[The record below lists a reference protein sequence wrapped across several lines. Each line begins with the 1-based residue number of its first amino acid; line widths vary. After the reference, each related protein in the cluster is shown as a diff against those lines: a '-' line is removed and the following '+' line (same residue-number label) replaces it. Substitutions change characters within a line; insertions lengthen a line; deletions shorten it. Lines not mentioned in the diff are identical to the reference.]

1 MNGTGINLPQ
11 LSGSESVEDRIG
23 WRLWAQLVVVSSGV
37 FLVALDV
44 TVNVSLPAISDYFSA
59 EPRIVYLM
67 ITFYLGT
74 TIGLQLGIGGA
85 GDSFGLRRI
94 FLIGLVV
101 YTAAMVAISLSPTIN
116 AVIGFRVL
124 QALGNASLAAI
135 APALVTSMF
144 PREIRGRALGVMT
157 GIGTLGMILG
167 TISAGALLE
176 ISSWRWIF
184 LFRIPFCI
192 AAIAGTL
199 FFLRGVGERVKE
211 RKKFDWL
218 GAVLVFVAMT
228 TIVIFLNIVA
238 LVGWVRGEPVLILLL
253 SVTIWVIFIRRQNV
267 FEQPL
272 IDLGILKNMVVAGGL
287 VANLC
292 MFMSTFVNV
301 FILPYFVS
309 EIMGASATSL
319 AILLLVNSLALAL
332 CAPLGGYFSDRVS
345 PGPVTIVGTIL
356 IILGLLSYQAVA
368 IGVSVMALAVRM
380 TIIGAGM
387 GLFQSANLNLVM
399 TSAGKT
405 SLGTGGALS
414 SITRGIGNVV
424 AVALLG
430 GLFTEA
436 YSSGDHGVDI
446 LFASTTTESIVAYL
460 AAFKLVYFA
469 AAVVAIGSLI
479 ASVVAWRR
487 TS

>member
-1 MNGTGINLPQ
+1 MR
-11 LSGSESVEDRIG
+11 S
-23 WRLWAQLVVVSSGV
+23 
-37 FLVALDV
+37 
-44 TVNVSLPAISDYFSA
+44 
-59 EPRIVYLM
+59 
-67 ITFYLGT
+67 
-74 TIGLQLGIGGA
+74 
-85 GDSFGLRRI
+85 
-94 FLIGLVV
+94 
-101 YTAAMVAISLSPTIN
+101 
-116 AVIGFRVL
+116 
-124 QALGNASLAAI
+124 
-135 APALVTSMF
+135 
-144 PREIRGRALGVMT
+144 
-157 GIGTLGMILG
+157 
-167 TISAGALLE
+167 
-176 ISSWRWIF
+176 
-184 LFRIPFCI
+184 
-192 AAIAGTL
+192 
-199 FFLRGVGERVKE
+199 VGEKVEE

-238 LVGWVRGEPVLILLL
+238 LVGWVRGEPILILLL

-345 PGPVTIVGTIL
+345 PGPVTIAGTIL

-399 TSAGKT
+399 TCLLYT
-405 SLGTGGALS
+405 SPS
-414 SITRGIGNVV
+414 PR
-424 AVALLG
+424 
-430 GLFTEA
+430 
-436 YSSGDHGVDI
+436 D
-446 LFASTTTESIVAYL
+446 
-460 AAFKLVYFA
+460 
-469 AAVVAIGSLI
+469 
-479 ASVVAWRR
+479 
-487 TS
+487 